1 MPDEAR
7 LAARAAALTQKQWP
21 LIVVLLV
28 VLTGLAMVAWWSWP
42 LGLTVFAGGLLLAAL
57 LRLVLPR
64 REVGLLA
71 VRGRIFDVVFL
82 VICGAGL
89 LLLVL
94 SRI

>member
-21 LIVVLLV
+21 LILVLLV
-28 VLTGLAMVAWWSWP
+28 VLTGLVVVWWSWP
-42 LGLTVFAGGLLLAAL
+42 VGLLVIAGGLLLGAL

-71 VRGRIFDVVFL
+71 VRGRLFDVLFL
-82 VICGAGL
+82 LLCGAGL
-89 LLLVL
+89 LALVL
-94 SRI
+94 ARI

>member
-21 LIVVLLV
+21 LILVLLV
-28 VLTGLAMVAWWSWP
+28 VLTGLVVVWWSWP
-42 LGLTVFAGGLLLAAL
+42 VGLLVIAGGLLLGAL

-71 VRGRIFDVVFL
+71 VRGRLFDVLFL
-82 VICGAGL
+82 LVCGAGL
-89 LLLVL
+89 LALVL
-94 SRI
+94 ARI